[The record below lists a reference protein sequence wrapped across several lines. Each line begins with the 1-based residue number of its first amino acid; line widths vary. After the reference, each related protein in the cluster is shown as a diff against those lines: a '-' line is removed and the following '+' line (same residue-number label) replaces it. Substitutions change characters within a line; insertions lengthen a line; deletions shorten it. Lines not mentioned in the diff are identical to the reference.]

1 MNLHITHIVFAF
13 GTKTAVQAEKSAH
26 DWLSQIEKLFTKPL
40 AGFPAYQLKNET
52 YPPIEEDV
60 TFWCVKP

>member
-1 MNLHITHIVFAF
+1 MHLVFAF
-13 GTKTAVQAEKSAH
+13 GTKAAAQSDKTAH
-26 DWLSQIEKLFTKPL
+26 DWLNQIEKYFTKAL
-40 AGFPAYQLKNET
+40 TRYPAYQLKNET